1 LFFNDK
7 EVFMYTHTSFR
18 SAFALIA
25 LCAAATTFAQDTS
38 EPSPSGARKGYR
50 SAAAHEAAAASV
62 SKFTQEDESQYF
74 RNALARCQ
82 NLPDGYKQA
91 CEARVQGAGTRTG
104 SVEGGGILRENE
116 VPADSLP

>member
-1 LFFNDK
+1 
-7 EVFMYTHTSFR
+7 MYAHTNFR

-25 LCAAATTFAQDTS
+25 LCATATAFAQDAQDPS
-38 EPSPSGARKGYR
+38 AASPSGARKGYR
-50 SAAAHEAAAASV
+50 SAAAHEAAAARV
-62 SKFTQEDESQYF
+62 SKFTREDESQYF

-91 CEARVQGAGTRTG
+91 CEARVSGAGTRTG